1 MRLARVDLGEDL
13 GEARIAA
20 QGATCCR
27 QPHSVTQSP
36 HAEGG
41 LAHPPTGSD
50 RGPTPRSRLGRH
62 LTHVYSALCNC
73 FTENTAACM
82 SAGAGKVETSLA
94 RQCWEH
100 PPFFVMLFFGNRE
113 RAALRTL
120 LYHVDSAGPAA
131 SHLLPC
137 LAREL
142 NSWSRLAVMSATT
155 SLEWALECLCH
166 AADADPAAWPQVY
179 MYILAVASSYTNRHI
194 KNTVWIM
201 PVRDPLTVLHHATPR
216 ELVTVIDSPPHARS
230 TQSDPCSTQHVNYL
244 PAGIRLRRSPAGR
257 RIPSCGKR

>member
-1 MRLARVDLGEDL
+1 
-13 GEARIAA
+13 
-20 QGATCCR
+20 
-27 QPHSVTQSP
+27 
-36 HAEGG
+36 
-41 LAHPPTGSD
+41 
-50 RGPTPRSRLGRH
+50 
-62 LTHVYSALCNC
+62 
-73 FTENTAACM
+73 M

-142 NSWSRLAVMSATT
+142 NSRSRLAVMSATT

-166 AADADPAAWPQVY
+166 AADANPAAWPQVY

-244 PAGIRLRRSPAGR
+244 PAGIRLRMWRRTTHWWSSGHSACASRAKGSRGERPVQSKKNTSCSLRRALLMPKVHPGSLYRRGR
-257 RIPSCGKR
+257 RT

>member
-1 MRLARVDLGEDL
+1 
-13 GEARIAA
+13 
-20 QGATCCR
+20 
-27 QPHSVTQSP
+27 
-36 HAEGG
+36 
-41 LAHPPTGSD
+41 
-50 RGPTPRSRLGRH
+50 
-62 LTHVYSALCNC
+62 
-73 FTENTAACM
+73 M

-142 NSWSRLAVMSATT
+142 NSRSRLAVMSATT

-166 AADADPAAWPQVY
+166 AADANPAAWPQVY

-201 PVRDPLTVLHHATPR
+201 PVLTLLLCFTTPRLGSLSPSSTHRHTLAPHRATPVP
-216 ELVTVIDSPPHARS
+216 LS
-230 TQSDPCSTQHVNYL
+230 T
-244 PAGIRLRRSPAGR
+244 
-257 RIPSCGKR
+257 